1 MILLLTMLIMYHALL
16 FLLLAMPKY
25 NKQISNFT
33 KRNKKLESSFKYAG
47 YALLAMCI
55 ALLIFDNGVGVGIA
69 WVCALLTFLGSLVS
83 VMFAF
88 NPTNTAASLLWLPK
102 KLFGVISFST
112 AYLYLVVYTVLIA
125 SFGAFFLNANS

>member
-1 MILLLTMLIMYHALL
+1 MIILLSMLIMFHALL
-16 FLLLAMPKY
+16 CLLLAMPKY
-25 NKQISNFT
+25 NKKISNFP
-33 KRNKKLESSFKYAG
+33 KRNNKLESRFRHVG

-88 NPTNTAASLLWLPK
+88 NPTNTVASLIWLPK
-102 KLFGVISFST
+102 MIFGVISSSS
-112 AYLYLVVYTVLIA
+112 AYFYLVGYALLVA
-125 SFGAFFLNANS
+125 SFTLFL

>member
-1 MILLLTMLIMYHALL
+1 MIILFSMLIMFHTLL

-25 NKQISNFT
+25 NKQISYFP
-33 KRNKKLESSFKYAG
+33 KRNNKLESSFRYTG

-55 ALLIFDNGVGVGIA
+55 ALLIFDNGVGVGIV

-88 NPTNTAASLLWLPK
+88 YPTNTAASLIWLPK
-102 KLFGVISFST
+102 KIFGVTSPSS
-112 AYLYLVVYTVLIA
+112 AYFYLVGYLLLVVGITIH
-125 SFGAFFLNANS
+125 F

>member
-1 MILLLTMLIMYHALL
+1 MIILFSMLIMFHTLL

-25 NKQISNFT
+25 NKQISYFP
-33 KRNKKLESSFKYAG
+33 KRNNKLESSFRYTG

-88 NPTNTAASLLWLPK
+88 NPTNTAASLIWLPK
-102 KLFGVISFST
+102 KIFGAISSSS
-112 AYLYLVVYTVLIA
+112 AYFYLVGYGVLVT
-125 SFGAFFLNANS
+125 SFTLFF